1 MGLKTY
7 SVHLSRHTPEEA
19 WTTVQASNRQEAA
32 RIARERADT
41 YDLKW
46 RCYGAVPQAT
56 VTEIVREENE

>member
-19 WTTVQASNRQEAA
+19 WTVVQASSKREAV
-32 RIARERADT
+32 RIARHRADT

-56 VTEIVREENE
+56 VLGIVREEDE